1 MKRSNKNK
9 LNKKYFKF
17 FIKLFVINK
26 ITHLKQFNKIISHRI
41 ILFNKNYLN
50 YYNRITNRKIFNKLN
65 NLDNLISN
73 LMNYKEEI
81 YKLSKYKKSLI

>member
-17 FIKLFVINK
+17 FIKLFVIKK
-26 ITHLKQFNKIISHRI
+26 IIHLKQFNKIISHRI

-81 YKLSKYKKSLI
+81 YKLSKYRKSLI